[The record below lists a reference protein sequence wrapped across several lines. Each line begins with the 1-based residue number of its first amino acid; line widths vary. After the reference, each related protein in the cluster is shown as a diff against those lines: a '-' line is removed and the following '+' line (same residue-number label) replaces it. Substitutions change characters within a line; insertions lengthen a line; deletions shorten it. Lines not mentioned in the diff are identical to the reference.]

1 MLRWLLLLIWGL
13 VKVKVLRGNLLL
25 VHLLLLLMLKKLVLG
40 MWRDSNGLSSLQAVD
55 ILVHNLVL
63 LLLVLSRLLL

>member
-1 MLRWLLLLIWGL
+1 MVRLLLLIWGL
-13 VKVKVLRGNLLL
+13 VEVKVLRGNLLL

-40 MWRDSNGLSSLQAVD
+40 MWRDSNGLSSLQTVD